1 MFKNILAPISG
12 DDLTKS
18 ELKEIIKFAKIDQ
31 AKITLVYV
39 SDPLGPY
46 MYSDMANQMVI
57 SEKAHKK
64 ACADYAKHL
73 FEKSKAMMPKEL
85 EVETLHIFH
94 PNIEDGV
101 IEAAEQIKA
110 DVIMMATHK
119 RKGIKGFFLRGEAHE
134 VILHSKIP
142 VLILNT

>member
-1 MFKNILAPISG
+1 MFKHILAPISG

-18 ELKEIIKFAKIDQ
+18 ELKEIAKLAHLDG
-31 AKITLVYV
+31 AKLTLVYV

-57 SEKAHKK
+57 SEQDHQK
-64 ACADYAKHL
+64 ACKDFAHHL
-73 FEKSKAMMPKEL
+73 FTKSRATLPKDL
-85 EVETLHIFH
+85 EVDTVHLFH
-94 PNIEDGV
+94 PNIEDGI
-101 IEAAEQIKA
+101 IEAAEQVKA
-110 DVIMMATHK
+110 DVIMMASHK
-119 RKGIKGFFLRGEAHE
+119 RRGIQGFFLRGEAHE